1 MFYLINILQ
10 NDPEWQTKILSQSN
24 GNKLPT
30 YKRYKSQYCAE
41 LYLKQNI
48 SIKFRLSAYAK
59 FRCGVAPLKIE
70 TGRYEKKPINER
82 CCFMCKNEIE
92 DEKHVVTL
100 CPL

>member
-1 MFYLINILQ
+1 MYTSIDCVLHKNIVREIENVLF
-10 NDPEWQTKILSQSN
+10 NKYIVEWQTKILSQSN

-59 FRCGVAPLKIE
+59 FRCGASHLK
-70 TGRYEKKPINER
+70 
-82 CCFMCKNEIE
+82 
-92 DEKHVVTL
+92 
-100 CPL
+100 